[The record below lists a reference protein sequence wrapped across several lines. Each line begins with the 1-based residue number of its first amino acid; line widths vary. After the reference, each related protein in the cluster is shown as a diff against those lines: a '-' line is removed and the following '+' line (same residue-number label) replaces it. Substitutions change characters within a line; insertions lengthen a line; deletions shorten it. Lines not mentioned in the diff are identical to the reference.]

1 MDQEEEESIQSRRNV
16 VTSLIISTHLNRF
29 SFLSFICLHVL
40 FLFLFLFSFF
50 FKVYDTLKK
59 KKKEKEYTLKK
70 KKKEKEK
77 EKEECVL
84 RGSLGGQTV
93 LNLFEEYFLS
103 RDLLCY
109 ENIL

>member
-40 FLFLFLFSFF
+40 FLFLFFF
-50 FKVYDTLKK
+50 FFNFHL
-59 KKKEKEYTLKK
+59 L
-70 KKKEKEK
+70 KEKEK
-77 EKEECVL
+77 NKRKRRMRTQRL
-84 RGSLGGQTV
+84 ARWSNGIKL
-93 LNLFEEYFLS
+93 
-103 RDLLCY
+103 Y